1 MELLDGDKI
10 AVLLAAFI
18 ANCLEETGLT
28 LSLAVIQVRKSRST
42 RSSFISSPLWTPQVS
57 RPTT

>member
-18 ANCLEETGLT
+18 ANCLEETGLA
-28 LSLAVIQVRKSRST
+28 LSLAVIQVRNSRST
-42 RSSFISSPLWTPQVS
+42 RSSFMSSPLWTP
-57 RPTT
+57 

>member
-18 ANCLEETGLT
+18 ASCLEETGLA

-42 RSSFISSPLWTPQVS
+42 RSSFISSPLWTPYVYL
-57 RPTT
+57 PTT